1 MEAIR
6 EYKAWK
12 CNGFLA
18 LFLFFAFLATEV
30 YLIVLAARTDN
41 VSLLWAI
48 IPLVFVLIFDLAGF
62 LINQPNEARVIIFF
76 GKYAGSVREAGYWW
90 VIPFTTKK
98 RISLRINNF
107 NSERL
112 KVNDLNGNPIEIAVV
127 VVWKVVDTA
136 ESTFEVVNYT
146 QFVSI
151 QSETAIRSMASQYP
165 YDSHDENIPSLR
177 VSRNE
182 VSEDLRAQIQARL
195 SIAGVEVSEAR
206 INHLA
211 YAQEIAQVML
221 RRQQAEAVIAAR
233 RKIVEGAVGMVQHA
247 LQLLSESNVVELDEE
262 RKAAMIN
269 NLLVALV
276 SESQAT
282 PVINTGTL
290 YT

>member
-1 MEAIR
+1 MEGIR
-6 EYKAWK
+6 EYKSWK
-12 CNGFLA
+12 FNGFLA
-18 LFLFFAFLATEV
+18 VLLVAAACVIEFFLM
-30 YLIVLAARTDN
+30 RTVALN
-41 VSLLWAI
+41 HAEALLWIA
-48 IPLVFVLIFDLAGF
+48 IPLAIFIAISFGGYV
-62 LINQPNEARVIIFF
+62 IVQPNEARVLIFF
-76 GKYAGSVREAGYWW
+76 GRYAGSVRDAGFWW
-90 VIPFTTKK
+90 ANPLTVK
-98 RISLRINNF
+98 RRVSLRINNF
-107 NSERL
+107 TSEKL

-127 VVWKVVDTA
+127 VVWRVVDSAKATFDV
-136 ESTFEVVNYT
+136 ESYQ
-146 QFVSI
+146 QFVNI

-165 YDSHDENIPSLR
+165 YDAHDDSKPSLR

-182 VSEDLRAQIQARL
+182 VSDDMRKQIQARL
-195 SIAGVEVSEAR
+195 DVAGLEVSEAR

-211 YAQEIAQVML
+211 YAPEIAQVML

-233 RKIVEGAVGMVQHA
+233 QRIVEGAVGMVQHA
-247 LQLLSESNVVELDEE
+247 LQLLSESKVVELDEE

>member
-6 EYKAWK
+6 EYKAWRF
-12 CNGFLA
+12 NGFLA
-18 LFLFFAFLATEV
+18 LLLFLAACAIEF
-30 YLIVLAARTDN
+30 YLLRSVNHNAG
-41 VSLLWAI
+41 LLWIA
-48 IPLVFVLIFDLAGF
+48 IPLAICIAVSFGGYVVV
-62 LINQPNEARVIIFF
+62 QPNEARVLIFF
-76 GKYAGSVREAGYWW
+76 GRYAGSVRDAGFWW
-90 VIPFTTKK
+90 ANPFTVKK
-98 RISLRINNF
+98 RVSLRINNF
-107 NSERL
+107 TSERL

-127 VVWKVVDTA
+127 VVWRVVDSA
-136 ESTFEVVNYT
+136 KATFDVENYQ
-146 QFVSI
+146 QFVNI

-165 YDSHDENIPSLR
+165 YDAHDDSRPSLR

-182 VSEDLRAQIQARL
+182 VSDDMREQIQARL
-195 SIAGVEVSEAR
+195 DVAGLEVSEAR

-211 YAQEIAQVML
+211 YAPEIAQVML

-233 RKIVEGAVGMVQHA
+233 QRIVEGAVGMVQHA
-247 LQLLSESNVVELDEE
+247 LQLLSESKVVELDEE

-282 PVINTGTL
+282 PILNTGTL

>member
-6 EYKAWK
+6 EYKAWRF
-12 CNGFLA
+12 NGFLA
-18 LFLFFAFLATEV
+18 LL
-30 YLIVLAARTDN
+30 LILAACAIEFFLMRTVALN
-41 VSLLWAI
+41 HAVALLWIA
-48 IPLVFVLIFDLAGF
+48 IPLAICIAVSFGGYVIV
-62 LINQPNEARVIIFF
+62 QPNEARVLIFF
-76 GKYAGSVREAGYWW
+76 GRYAGSVRDAGFWW
-90 VIPFTTKK
+90 ANPLTVK
-98 RISLRINNF
+98 RRVSLRINNF
-107 NSERL
+107 TSEKL

-127 VVWKVVDTA
+127 VVWRVVDSAKATFDV
-136 ESTFEVVNYT
+136 ESYQ
-146 QFVSI
+146 QFVNI

-165 YDSHDENIPSLR
+165 YDAHDDSKPSLR

-182 VSEDLRAQIQARL
+182 VSDDMRKQIQARL
-195 SIAGVEVSEAR
+195 DVAGVEVSEAL

-211 YAQEIAQVML
+211 YAPEIAQVML

-233 RKIVEGAVGMVQHA
+233 QRIVEGAVGMVQHA
-247 LQLLSESNVVELDEE
+247 LQLLSESKVVELDEE

>member
-1 MEAIR
+1 MNAIQ
-6 EYKAWK
+6 EHKAWK
-12 CNGFLA
+12 FNGFVVL
-18 LFLFFAFLATEV
+18 LVFIVTLVIDIFLFRSIEASGQTA
-30 YLIVLAARTDN
+30 
-41 VSLLWAI
+41 LLWIA
-48 IPLVFVLIFDLAGF
+48 IPLSLTLAISLGGYTI
-62 LINQPNEARVIIFF
+62 LQPNEGRVLVFF
-76 GKYAGSVREAGYWW
+76 GKYAGSVRESGFWW
-90 VIPFTTKK
+90 VNPLTTKK
-98 RISLRINNF
+98 KISLRINNF

-112 KVNDLNGNPIEIAVV
+112 KVNDFNGNPIEIAVV
-127 VVWKVVDTA
+127 VVWRVVDTA
-136 ESTFEVVNYT
+136 RASFDVENYS
-146 QFVSI
+146 QFVNI

-182 VSEDLRAQIQARL
+182 VSEDLREQIQARL
-195 SIAGVEVSEAR
+195 AVAGVEVSEAR

-221 RRQQAEAVIAAR
+221 RRQQAEAIISAR
-233 RKIVEGAVGMVQHA
+233 GKIVEGAVGMVQHA
-247 LQLLSESNVVELDEE
+247 LKLLADSKVVEFDEE